1 MELRARACAGLTG
14 RVLEIGFGSGLNV
27 GLYPP
32 EVSSVDAVE
41 PLDEGW
47 ARSRARR
54 SSTALPIDRTGLD
67 GQHLAAPDEAYDSV
81 LSTFTFC
88 TIPDPA
94 LAMSEI
100 RRVLA
105 PGGALHF
112 LEHTRAPDSRVER
125 WQRRLDPIHRSVF
138 GGCRLTRDPEA
149 LAKEAGF
156 DVEGVDN
163 AYVWGLGP
171 IRPWTHASVGRV
183 VKPGPRRAAGT
194 R

>member
-1 MELRARACAGLTG
+1 MALRARACTGLTG

-32 EVSSVDAVE
+32 EVTSVDAVE
-41 PLDEGW
+41 PLDAGW
-47 ARSRARR
+47 ARSAARR
-54 SSTALPIDRTGLD
+54 ASTAVPIERTGLD
-67 GQHLAAPDEAYDSV
+67 GQYLAGPDGAYDSV
-81 LSTFTFC
+81 LSTFTLC

-112 LEHTRAPDSRVER
+112 LEHTRAPDARVAR
-125 WQRRLDPIHRSVF
+125 WQGRLDPVQQAVF
-138 GGCRLTRDPEA
+138 GGCRLVRDTVA
-149 LAKEAGF
+149 LATEADL
-156 DVEGVDN
+156 DVQHVEQG
-163 AYVWGLGP
+163 YVWSLGLLK
-171 IRPWTHASVGRV
+171 PWTHASLGRAT
-183 VKPGPRRAAGT
+183 PST